1 MFLSGELLLM
11 LFTQR
16 TKKIALVD
24 CNSFY
29 VSCERLFNPRL
40 RNKPVV
46 VLSNNDGCI
55 ISRSTEAKALGIK
68 MGEPYFKEK
77 NIIIKNNV
85 QVFSSNYSL
94 YGDLSRRVMR
104 TLKRFNSEIEIYS
117 IDEAFLDLS
126 NFPDNKVEDIGKE
139 IRSIVLKW
147 TGIPTSIGIAKTKT
161 LSKVANHIAKKKQS
175 GVVSLIGVEN
185 IDSVLEKVEIND
197 VWGVGKQLTKF
208 YHQNGIY
215 NAKQLKNKS
224 NTWIKKSSN
233 VLSSR
238 TAMELKGISCIGIE
252 TTSSKRKSCVV
263 SRSFGKRVEDFQE
276 LKEAIAGYSLNASE
290 KIRSESL
297 ITKSIT
303 VFIRTSPFQNQ
314 YGFYSN
320 SKTIDFP
327 IATNNSIEI
336 VKAAVSILENI
347 FKNGYRYQ
355 KAGVMLSHLSDSNNG
370 KNLFSSEKDEKINSL
385 MKSIDNT
392 NYRYGRS
399 TLSLASAGIHKK
411 WNSKR
416 QHYSKIDTA
425 DFYSLPTIKAN

>member
-1 MFLSGELLLM
+1 MSS
-11 LFTQR
+11 TQYTR
-16 TKKIALVD
+16 KIALID

-29 VSCERLFNPRL
+29 VSCERLFNPKIRK
-40 RNKPVV
+40 KPVV

-55 ISRSTEAKALGIK
+55 ISRSNEAKVLGIK

-77 NIIIKNNV
+77 DIIVKNNV

-94 YGDLSRRVMR
+94 YGDISRRVMR
-104 TLKRFNSEIEIYS
+104 TLKRFNSDIEIYS

-126 NFPDNKVEDIGKE
+126 NFPDNEVENIGHE
-139 IRSIVLKW
+139 IRNIVLKW

-175 GVVSLIGVEN
+175 GVTSFIGIEN
-185 IDSVLEKVEIND
+185 IDSILEKVEINNI
-197 VWGVGKQLTKF
+197 WGVGKQLTKF
-208 YHQNGIY
+208 YHKSGIY
-215 NAKQLKNKS
+215 NAKQLKNVS

-238 TAMELKGISCIGIE
+238 TAMELRGIPCIDLE
-252 TTSSKRKSCVV
+252 ATSSKRKSCVV
-263 SRSFGKRVEDFQE
+263 SRSFGQRVENFQE
-276 LKEAIAGYSLNASE
+276 LKEAIASYSLNASE

-297 ITKSIT
+297 VTKSIT
-303 VFIRTSPFQNQ
+303 VFIRTSPFQSRFG
-314 YGFYSN
+314 YYSN
-320 SKTIDFP
+320 SKTIDFQ

-336 VKAAVSILENI
+336 VKAAISSLETI

-355 KAGVMLSHLSDSNNG
+355 KAGVMLSRLSDSVDG
-370 KNLFSSEKDEKINSL
+370 KNLFSSEKDKKINSL

-392 NYRYGRS
+392 NHRYGRS
-399 TLSLASAGIHKK
+399 TLSLASAGVHKR
-411 WNSKR
+411 WNTRR

-425 DFYSLPTIKAN
+425 DFYCLPTIKAI